1 MMART
6 RARIG
11 ASFIAL
17 WAVTF
22 AVAHVLDGLW
32 GAAVFL
38 GGPVAVLLWRV
49 VPRMRGLLQQSREGL
64 ERTGRRWRYA
74 LAEADAAYAWPA
86 WLRLLWYLAAL
97 LCLMTVMLMLI
108 VPRGM
113 VVDVVSATAGTF
125 LMVVVAID
133 VLHLVR
139 VGLRRGAAKGLRI
152 ALASVGTAIVTAV
165 ALSVARKTVF
175 AWTGEDPSAFPAA
188 ITLFTAVLVP
198 LGWLA
203 LSAAGSVL
211 LMLPMMLI
219 TLWQM
224 GNTGRVNREGHFHA
238 LLVAWRPFLVC
249 TVPLYLFS
257 QVWGWHDQDWPLL
270 RRWGTT
276 TVVLLDYWD
285 RPVCGGARGLAN
297 RVEEDRYSVVVS
309 GHNLAWRFRAV
320 ACPSPGTSAGR

>member
-1 MMART
+1 MKPRTPARVWV
-6 RARIG
+6 
-11 ASFIAL
+11 SLIAI
-17 WAVTF
+17 WAVGF

-74 LAEADAAYAWPA
+74 LAEADALYAWPP

-97 LCLMTVMLMLI
+97 LCLMTVLLMLI

-125 LMVVVAID
+125 LMLVAAID
-133 VLHLVR
+133 VLNLAR
-139 VGLRRGAAKGLRI
+139 VGVRRGAAQGLRI
-152 ALASVGTAIVTAV
+152 GLASVGTAIVAAV
-165 ALSVARKTVF
+165 ALSVARKTIF
-175 AWTGEDPSAFPAA
+175 AWTGEDPSAFPASV
-188 ITLFTAVLVP
+188 TLLTAVLVP

-203 LSAAGSVL
+203 LLAAMSVL

-224 GNTGRVNREGHFHA
+224 ANTRRINREGHFHA

-257 QVWGWHDQDWPLL
+257 QVWGWRDQDWPLL
-270 RRWGTT
+270 RQWGTT
-276 TVVLLDYWD
+276 AVVLLDYWD

-297 RVEEDRYSVVVS
+297 RVEEDRFSVVIS
-309 GHNLAWRFRAV
+309 GHNLTWRFRAV
-320 ACPSPGTSAGR
+320 ACPTRDGGARR